1 MEQSSRKA
9 HWEKVFTSK
18 APTEVSWYQPVPQP
32 SLDFIRQLKI
42 PKEAAVIDVGG
53 GDSFL
58 VDHLIDQGFTNITVL
73 DISSAAIERAK
84 ARLGSRSGQVNWI
97 VADVLTFTTD
107 RKYDCWHDRAV
118 FHFLTTAEEQSRYLE
133 IAGAHIRNSGKM
145 IMGTFAEAGPD
156 KCSGLPVKQY
166 NEISLS
172 ATLKNWFAKITCITT
187 EHLTPFKTVQQ
198 FLFCSFQKK
207 PVYGHT

>member
-1 MEQSSRKA
+1 MEPGSRKA
-9 HWEKVFTSK
+9 HWEKVFATK
-18 APTEVSWYQPVPQP
+18 MPAEVSWYQPVPKP

-42 PKEAAVIDVGG
+42 PKDAAVIDVGG

-58 VDHLIDQGFTNITVL
+58 VDHLLGQGFTNITVL

-97 VADVLTFTTD
+97 VADVLTFTSD
-107 RKYDCWHDRAV
+107 QKYDCWHDRAV
-118 FHFLTTAEEQSRYLE
+118 FHFLTTAEEQSRYLKL
-133 IAGAHIRNSGKM
+133 AQVHIRDSGKL
-145 IMGTFAEAGPD
+145 IMGTFSEAGPD
-156 KCSGLPVKQY
+156 SCSGLPVKQY

-187 EHLTPFKTVQQ
+187 EHLTPFKTIQQ

-207 PVYGHT
+207 TVYGHS